1 MAMAMAMPWPCHA
14 MPYHTIP
21 YHTYV
26 YIYIHMC
33 ECVYTLMH
41 TYSWHRSVGFDRYNG
56 MFPCH

>member
-1 MAMAMAMPWPCHA
+1 MAMAMACHA
-14 MPYHTIP
+14 MPYHTI
-21 YHTYV
+21 HM